1 MAASTQPI
9 PDHFH
14 TVTPHLVA
22 DGAADAIDFYKRAF
36 GAEEIMRMPMP
47 GNPSKVMHAQLRIGT
62 STVMLADSF
71 DGCTPG
77 PDGSAAAAVTLHL
90 FVEDADAAFAR
101 AIEAGAEV
109 SMPLADMFWG
119 DRYGQLVDPFGHRW
133 SVATHIHDYPPEQ
146 MAKGAEEAMA
156 AFAAQRG

>member
-1 MAASTQPI
+1 MTASTQPI

-14 TVTPHLVA
+14 TVTPHLVT
-22 DGAADAIDFYKRAF
+22 DGATDAIDFYKRAF

-47 GNPSKVMHAQLRIGT
+47 GNPSKIMHAQLRIGT

-71 DGCTPG
+71 EGCTQG
-77 PDGSAAAAVTLHL
+77 PDGSAAASVTLHL
-90 FVEDADAAFAR
+90 FVEDADAAFER
-101 AIEAGAEV
+101 AIDAGAKV
-109 SMPLADMFWG
+109 TMPLADMFWG

-133 SVATHIHDYPPEQ
+133 SVATHIHDYTPEQ